1 MSVDSAMRL
10 LLIVASGTWFLA
22 LVLRALAKLHVE
34 TVENARHVPSPPLAW
49 LKGLGP
55 TSIQVPVISS
65 VIVLLF
71 TCAIVVVWW
80 RLRPPPLAA
89 MGFGLFSGGAAA
101 NITEQ
106 IAFSGVTDYISISW
120 PDAYLVNVSDV
131 AIITGGA
138 LLAIALF
145 SSLARR

>member
-1 MSVDSAMRL
+1 MRL

-22 LVLRALAKLHVE
+22 LVLRTLAKSYAK
-34 TVENARHVPSPPLAW
+34 TVENARHVASPPLAW

-55 TSIQVPVISS
+55 ASIQVPVISS
-65 VIVLLF
+65 VIVLLIM
-71 TCAIVVVWW
+71 CAIVVVWW
-80 RLRPPPLAA
+80 RFRPTPLAA
-89 MGFGLFSGGAAA
+89 TGFGLFSGGAAA

-106 IAFSGVTDYISISW
+106 IAFSGVTDYISIAW
-120 PDAYLVNVSDV
+120 PDDYLVNVSDV
-131 AIITGGA
+131 AIIAGGA

>member
-1 MSVDSAMRL
+1 MRL
-10 LLIVASGTWFLA
+10 LLVVASGTWLLA
-22 LVLRALAKLHVE
+22 LVLRALAKSRVE
-34 TVENARHVPSPPLAW
+34 TVENARHVVSPPLAW

-55 TSIQVPVISS
+55 TSIQVPVVSS
-65 VIVLLF
+65 VIVLLIM
-71 TCAIVVVWW
+71 CAIVVVWW
-80 RLRPPPLAA
+80 RLRPTPLAA

-106 IAFSGVTDYISISW
+106 IAFGGVTDYISISW
-120 PDAYLVNVSDV
+120 LDDYLVNVSDL
-131 AIITGGA
+131 AIIAGAA